1 MTLRQALAAIRDAGR
16 DNYGNIGGMYAVMSD
31 GTDLSVDCQRATG
44 GGELMSSQVITRT
57 IGERVS
63 TLAW

>member
-1 MTLRQALAAIRDAGR
+1 
-16 DNYGNIGGMYAVMSD
+16 MSD
-31 GTDLSVDCQRATG
+31 GTDLSVECQSATG

-57 IGERVS
+57 IGERAS